1 MRNTHVTAGCPTATG
16 ESMTTRPRGLSA
28 TGCHVFTPLR
38 KHEDAP
44 CEHEVR
50 QLVRRIKRMPEIR
63 ADKVKHAKWLILTG
77 KLETPARIDE
87 TARRIMKE
95 LGL

>member
-1 MRNTHVTAGCPTATG
+1 
-16 ESMTTRPRGLSA
+16 
-28 TGCHVFTPLR
+28 
-38 KHEDAP
+38 
-44 CEHEVR
+44 
-50 QLVRRIKRMPEIR
+50 MPEIR

>member
-1 MRNTHVTAGCPTATG
+1 MPKIRCGGRNTHATATAIG
-16 ESMTTRPRGLSA
+16 PTRTRGLSA
-28 TGCHVFTPLR
+28 TPCT
-38 KHEDAP
+38 HEI
-44 CEHEVR
+44 R

-87 TARRIMKE
+87 TAQRIMKE

>member
-1 MRNTHVTAGCPTATG
+1 MRNTHATATAT
-16 ESMTTRPRGLSA
+16 EATKACGLSA
-28 TGCHVFTPLR
+28 
-38 KHEDAP
+38 AP
-44 CEHEVR
+44 WRHEVR
-50 QLVRRIKRMPEIR
+50 HLVRRIKRMPEIR